1 MTDIVNKLMQAP
13 MFEGCD
19 RYVLEDFLGT
29 AHHRTRHRD
38 AGEMIAYRGDKC
50 DEVLLLVEGSAYST
64 MSGDDKEV
72 VVEQFEGPLV
82 LAPAFVFA
90 TKNVMPVNVT
100 AQSPCT
106 ILYINRQDF
115 LKLLHCDSRLM
126 MNFIQI
132 ISNRCQRLSQR
143 LNDFAVQSLK
153 ERVMD
158 YLQQH
163 QRIDNVGWLS
173 RVLGVARPSLSRVL
187 SELKSEG
194 LIERTIDGIE
204 LKNHVKNPKM

>member
-1 MTDIVNKLMQAP
+1 MTEIVDKLMQAP
-13 MFEGCD
+13 MFQGCD
-19 RYVLEDFLGT
+19 RGVLEDFLST
-29 AHHRTRHRD
+29 AHHRLRRRD
-38 AGEMIAYRGDKC
+38 TDEMIAYRGDKC
-50 DEVLLLVEGSAYST
+50 DEVLLLVDGSAYST

-72 VVEQFEGPLV
+72 VVEQFKGPLV

-106 ILYINRQDF
+106 ILYINRHDF
-115 LKLLHCDSRLM
+115 LELLHRDSTLM

-163 QRIDNVGWLS
+163 ERIDNVGWLS

-194 LIERTIDGIE
+194 IIERTIDGIE
-204 LKNHVKNPKM
+204 LKKLR

>member
-1 MTDIVNKLMQAP
+1 MTEIVDKLMQAP
-13 MFEGCD
+13 MFQGCD
-19 RYVLEDFLGT
+19 RGVLEDFLST
-29 AHHRTRHRD
+29 AHHRLRRRD
-38 AGEMIAYRGDKC
+38 TDEMIAYRGDKC

-72 VVEQFEGPLV
+72 VVEQFEGPLM
-82 LAPAFVFA
+82 LAPAFAFA

-100 AQSPCT
+100 AQTPCT
-106 ILYINRQDF
+106 ILYINRHDF
-115 LKLLHCDSRLM
+115 MDLLHRDSTLM

-132 ISNRCQRLSQR
+132 ISNRCQRLSER

-187 SELKSEG
+187 SELKAEG
-194 LIERTIDGIE
+194 VIERTIDGIE
-204 LKNHVKNPKM
+204 LKKGR

>member
-1 MTDIVNKLMQAP
+1 MTEIAKKLMQAP
-13 MFEGCD
+13 LFQGCD
-19 RYVLEDFLGT
+19 RMVLEDFLGT
-29 AHHRTRHRD
+29 AHHRIRCRN

-64 MSGDDKEV
+64 MSGDDKEI

-90 TKNVMPVNVT
+90 TKNVMPVNVIANT
-100 AQSPCT
+100 TCT
-106 ILYINRQDF
+106 MLYIYRQDF
-115 LKLLHCDSRLM
+115 MELLHRDSTLM

-158 YLQQH
+158 YLLQH

-187 SELKSEG
+187 SELKTEG

-204 LKNHVKNPKM
+204 LNNKR

>member
-1 MTDIVNKLMQAP
+1 MTEIVDKLMQAP
-13 MFEGCD
+13 MFGGCD
-19 RYVLEDFLGT
+19 RRVLDDFLST
-29 AHHRTRHRD
+29 AHHSIRRRD

-50 DEVLLLVEGSAYST
+50 DEVLLLVDGSAYST

-72 VVEQFEGPLV
+72 VVEQFKGPLV

-106 ILYINRQDF
+106 ILYINRHDF
-115 LKLLHCDSRLM
+115 LELLHRDSTLM

-132 ISNRCQRLSQR
+132 ISNRCQRLSER

-163 QRIDNVGWLS
+163 ERIDNVGWLS

-194 LIERTIDGIE
+194 IIERTIDGIE
-204 LKNHVKNPKM
+204 LKKLR